1 MTYDF
6 DRIIDRRSTRCA
18 KWLHYE
24 EDVLPLWV
32 ADMDFSSPQPIVD
45 ALRDRAA
52 CGVFGYGTEPS
63 DLRSVIVENLL
74 HRYGWSVSPEALV
87 FVPGLVGG
95 LNLATQAVT
104 SPGDGVLVQTPVY
117 FPFLSL
123 PGNAGCTLDQMR
135 LTPLRSGSYEC
146 DMELFEATITG
157 RTRIFVLCNPHNPVG
172 RVFRRYELEQMA
184 EVCLR
189 NDLVIC
195 SDEIHCDLVFPG
207 HQHVPFATLDRDIA
221 QRTITLMAPSKTYN
235 IAGLHSSVAI
245 IENPELRKKFERARK
260 GLVSQSLNVFGYT
273 ATLAAYRSG
282 QPWLDALLRY
292 LEANRD
298 FVFEYVNTQLQGVTV
313 WKPEGT
319 YLAWLDCRNA
329 GLPGSPHEFFL
340 GHARVALNDGAT
352 FGRGGEGFVRL
363 NFACPRQTLE
373 RALDRMGNALANL
386 Q

>member
-6 DRIIDRRSTRCA
+6 DRIIDRRSTGCA
-18 KWLHYE
+18 KWLDYD

-32 ADMDFSSPQPIVD
+32 ADMDFASPEPIVA

-52 CGVFGYGTEPS
+52 CGVFGYGSEPAS
-63 DLRSVIVENLL
+63 LRSVIAEHLL
-74 HRYGWSVSPEALV
+74 HLYGWSVAPEALV
-87 FVPGLVGG
+87 FVPGLVAG

-135 LTPLRSGSYEC
+135 LTPVENGSYEI
-146 DMELFEATITG
+146 DMGLFEATITD
-157 RTRIFVLCNPHNPVG
+157 RTGIFILCNPHNPVG
-172 RVFRRYELEQMA
+172 RVFQRHELEQMA
-184 EVCLR
+184 EICLR

-207 HQHVPFATLDRDIA
+207 SHHVPIATLDRDIA

-235 IAGLHSSVAI
+235 VAGLHSSVAI
-245 IENPELRKKFERARK
+245 IENPELRKKFERARR
-260 GLVSQSLNVFGYT
+260 GLVSERLNVFAYT
-273 ATLAAYRSG
+273 AILAAYRSG
-282 QPWLDALLRY
+282 QPWLDELLRY

-298 FVFEYVNTQLQGVTV
+298 YLLDYVSTRLPGVSM
-313 WKPEGT
+313 WNPEGT
-319 YLAWLDCRNA
+319 YLAWLDCESA
-329 GLPGSPHEFFL
+329 DLPGNPHRFFL
-340 GHARVALNDGAT
+340 DRARVALNDGPT

-363 NFACPRQTLE
+363 NFACPRSTLDSALE
-373 RALDRMGNALANL
+373 RMRSALAEL
-386 Q
+386 